1 MLAFLQKSA
10 LSLARAHH
18 PSRSRW
24 LGLCIPE
31 KSIPEAGGVGLLE
44 AGRGKVVSAVVVALV
59 LVLMVCVCVCECEFV
74 CVCVRMQTADLGP
87 LSQSFS
93 FSLPFSQS
101 FSFSSSV
108 SHPFSFS
115 LSQSLIRES
124 PFFSLSFSQSLS
136 LQGSQSFSLS
146 APGRIHE
153 IDGIVS
159 SID

>member
-59 LVLMVCVCVCECEFV
+59 LVVMVCVYVSV
-74 CVCVRMQTADLGP
+74 SLCVCVRMQTADLGP

>member
-59 LVLMVCVCVCECEFV
+59 LVLMVCVCVC
-74 CVCVRMQTADLGP
+74 M
-87 LSQSFS
+87 
-93 FSLPFSQS
+93 
-101 FSFSSSV
+101 
-108 SHPFSFS
+108 
-115 LSQSLIRES
+115 
-124 PFFSLSFSQSLS
+124 
-136 LQGSQSFSLS
+136 
-146 APGRIHE
+146 
-153 IDGIVS
+153 
-159 SID
+159 

>member
-59 LVLMVCVCVCECEFV
+59 LVLMVCVC
-74 CVCVRMQTADLGP
+74 M
-87 LSQSFS
+87 
-93 FSLPFSQS
+93 
-101 FSFSSSV
+101 
-108 SHPFSFS
+108 
-115 LSQSLIRES
+115 
-124 PFFSLSFSQSLS
+124 
-136 LQGSQSFSLS
+136 
-146 APGRIHE
+146 
-153 IDGIVS
+153 
-159 SID
+159 